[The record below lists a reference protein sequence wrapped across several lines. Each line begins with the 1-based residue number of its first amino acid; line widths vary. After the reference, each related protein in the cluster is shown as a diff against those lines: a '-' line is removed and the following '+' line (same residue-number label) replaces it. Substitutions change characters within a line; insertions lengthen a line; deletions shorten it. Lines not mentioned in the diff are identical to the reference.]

1 MTLKKLWSKFIDGDR
16 DGKETEFLPS
26 ILEVTETPPSP
37 IGRLVMWTI
46 IALLLAGGIWACI
59 GEVDEVAV
67 ATGKVI
73 PVGNVKIVQSGNKGV
88 IKELD
93 VKEGDYVEEGQTL
106 IVLDTTKTE
115 ADVEQLKKQLAYYDM
130 TVKRLQAEI
139 NDEPFNVPNSPD
151 LDPKDV
157 QSQQA
162 LYRSRRIQLEE
173 QTQKADAAIAQE
185 EAAIRSAE
193 AQHEKYISMLA
204 VAQDKANRLQDLYSS
219 DAVSYFQLIEAKATC
234 VEYQKTAEGIV
245 EEITKERGKLTEA
258 QESKATVSADYKK
271 EVMTSLVEA
280 KKQYDTIA
288 EELKKANETNQ
299 QSVITAPVSG
309 RVNQLA
315 VHTLGGVVSEGQALM
330 MVVPDDASMEIE
342 AWADNKDI
350 GFIQQGQEA
359 EVKVETYDFQKFGM
373 VKAKVDE
380 ISPDALSDKTDK
392 EKNNKYRLALKLDE
406 DNDIKLTPGMNVSAE
421 IKIKKKKIIDFFL
434 DPFRQYKNE
443 ALRER

>member
-1 MTLKKLWSKFIDGDR
+1 MAF
-16 DGKETEFLPS
+16 E
-26 ILEVTETPPSP
+26 
-37 IGRLVMWTI
+37 
-46 IALLLAGGIWACI
+46 
-59 GEVDEVAV
+59 
-67 ATGKVI
+67 
-73 PVGNVKIVQSGNKGV
+73 GV
-88 IKELD
+88 SS
-93 VKEGDYVEEGQTL
+93 
-106 IVLDTTKTE
+106 
-115 ADVEQLKKQLAYYDM
+115 
-130 TVKRLQAEI
+130 RLQAI
-139 NDEPFNVPNSPD
+139 FKKLN
-151 LDPKDV
+151 
-157 QSQQA
+157 
-162 LYRSRRIQLEE
+162 
-173 QTQKADAAIAQE
+173 
-185 EAAIRSAE
+185 
-193 AQHEKYISMLA
+193 
-204 VAQDKANRLQDLYSS
+204 
-219 DAVSYFQLIEAKATC
+219 
-234 VEYQKTAEGIV
+234 G
-245 EEITKERGKLTEA
+245 RGKLTEA